1 MHGTNIKKKKNK
13 IKYWIMVFETNLM
26 FVAVPECYLLH

>member
-1 MHGTNIKKKKNK
+1 
-13 IKYWIMVFETNLM
+13 MVFETNLM